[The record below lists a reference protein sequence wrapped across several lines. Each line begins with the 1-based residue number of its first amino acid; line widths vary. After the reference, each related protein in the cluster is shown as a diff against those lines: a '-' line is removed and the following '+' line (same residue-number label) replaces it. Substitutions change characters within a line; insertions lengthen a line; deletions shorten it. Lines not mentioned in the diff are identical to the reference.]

1 MSAWQRLLQLTA
13 ASPFTGTW
21 MSLAT
26 TVGALLAILLL
37 RRLVPRPDR
46 QTGSALIVLL
56 SVGLLLSLCRLAF
69 VATGA
74 DMSTSG
80 RGGSV
85 LTTFFVAPGVG
96 HTVVMFLFEVVPAR
110 TRVRVPVILRDL
122 IQMLAFVVILFG
134 SLSQSG
140 LANFVSFI
148 TTSAVLTAVVGLA
161 LQSTITNLF
170 AGIVLHMDGALGEG
184 DWVQLGTRV
193 GRITQIRWRST
204 ILRTNDG
211 DNVIIPNGQ
220 FTVQEVHNFSRP
232 STRHRVWLRITFAF
246 RHPPNDVRQMLAGA

>member
-80 RGGSV
+80 RVVSV
-85 LTTFFVAPGVG
+85 LTTFFVALGVVN
-96 HTVVMFLFEVVPAR
+96 TVVMFLFEVVPAR

-161 LQSTITNLF
+161 LQSTISNLF
-170 AGIVLHMDGALGEG
+170 AGIVLNMDSSLNVG
-184 DWVQLGTRV
+184 DWVQVGTRI
-193 GRITQIRWRST
+193 GRISQIRWRST
-204 ILRTNDG
+204 ILRTTDG
-211 DNVIIPNGQ
+211 DNVIVPNGQ
-220 FTVQEVHNFSRP
+220 FTVHEVYNYSRP
-232 STRHRVWLRITFAF
+232 TSRHRVSLRVSFAYH
-246 RHPPNDVRQMLAGA
+246 HPPNEVRQL

>member
-74 DMSTSG
+74 DLSTSG
-80 RGGSV
+80 RAGTV
-85 LTTFFVAPGVG
+85 LTTFFRAPGAG
-96 HTVVMFLFEVVPAR
+96 YTVVAILFAGGTAR
-110 TRVRVPVILRDL
+110 TRAR
-122 IQMLAFVVILFG
+122 
-134 SLSQSG
+134 
-140 LANFVSFI
+140 
-148 TTSAVLTAVVGLA
+148 
-161 LQSTITNLF
+161 
-170 AGIVLHMDGALGEG
+170 
-184 DWVQLGTRV
+184 
-193 GRITQIRWRST
+193 
-204 ILRTNDG
+204 
-211 DNVIIPNGQ
+211 
-220 FTVQEVHNFSRP
+220 
-232 STRHRVWLRITFAF
+232 
-246 RHPPNDVRQMLAGA
+246 